1 MACALGDGRRWA
13 RHWFAGL
20 GFTLAALLS
29 LALSAVPGQA
39 EARPAPAAIVVDAQT
54 GAVILENNSRGSHYP
69 ASLTKMMT
77 LYLLFEAIEAKRFA
91 LTDELS
97 VSTLASQ
104 QPPTKIGVKAGGTL
118 TVQKAILAL
127 IVHSANDV
135 AVVVAEAVG
144 GSQSNF
150 AALMTKKARAL
161 GMKDTVFRNASG
173 LPDPA
178 QVTTARDMAIL
189 ARALISRFPD
199 FYPLFATQSFAYGG
213 RTFVS
218 HNRVLKAYA
227 GADGLKTGYIRAAG
241 YNLVTSAERNGQR
254 LIAVVLGG
262 KTASARDARMV
273 SLLDEG
279 FATLVKQPQIQTAS
293 ALPTTQ
299 PKAAGSSAA
308 ATQTAALVPPAKPD
322 VPTAQPGLPAATGNA
337 LSVPVASLI
346 STESTKSAATVPPTP
361 PAKPTTLASA
371 TVSAASVVALL
382 APSAAAAAELPPDQ
396 PAAQPATQG
405 WGIQVGAFSSYGP
418 AQKAALKATKHA
430 PKLLKDARVIVD
442 ESVKSGSGKLYR
454 ARLIG
459 LNKDRAQQAC
469 RTLRAKDVPCLVF
482 QTDLTV
488 AMGNGQTAAAAQ

>member
-1 MACALGDGRRWA
+1 MAYALGDGRKGA
-13 RHWFAGL
+13 RHWLAGL
-20 GFTLAALLS
+20 GLTLAALLS
-29 LALSAVPGQA
+29 LTLSTVPGQA

-54 GAVILENNSRGSHYP
+54 GAVVFENNSRGSHYP

-77 LYLLFEAIEAKRFA
+77 LYLLFEAIEAKR
-91 LTDELS
+91 LGLNDELA

-104 QPPTKIGVKAGGTL
+104 QPPTKIGVKAGSTL

-135 AVVVAEAVG
+135 AVVVAEGLG
-144 GSQSNF
+144 GSQDNF
-150 AALMTKKARAL
+150 AKLMTKKARAL
-161 GMKDTVFRNASG
+161 GMKDTMFRNASG

-189 ARALISRFPD
+189 GRALISRFPD
-199 FYPLFATQSFAYGG
+199 YYAYFATQSFTYGG

-241 YNLVTSAERNGQR
+241 YNLVTSAERNGRR

-262 KTASARDARMV
+262 KTAVARDAQMV

-279 FATLVKQPQIQTAS
+279 FAALSKQPQIQTAS
-293 ALPTTQ
+293 AQ
-299 PKAAGSSAA
+299 PKAAKSNGAT
-308 ATQTAALVPPAKPD
+308 TQTATLVPPAKPE
-322 VPTAQPGLPAATGNA
+322 VPAAQPGLPAATSNA

-346 STESTKSAATVPPTP
+346 SADSTKAGATVPPTP
-361 PAKPTTLASA
+361 PTKPTTLANA

-382 APSAAAAAELPPDQ
+382 APSAAAAQ
-396 PAAQPATQG
+396 PAAEPVTQQS
-405 WGIQVGAFSSYGP
+405 WGIQVGAFSSFAP

-442 ESVKSGSGKLYR
+442 ESSKSDSGKLYR

-459 LNKDRAQQAC
+459 LNKERAQQAC
-469 RTLRAKDVPCLVF
+469 RTLRAKAVPCLVF

-488 AMGNGQTAAAAQ
+488 AMGNGQAATAAQ

>member
-1 MACALGDGRRWA
+1 
-13 RHWFAGL
+13 
-20 GFTLAALLS
+20 
-29 LALSAVPGQA
+29 
-39 EARPAPAAIVVDAQT
+39 
-54 GAVILENNSRGSHYP
+54 
-69 ASLTKMMT
+69 
-77 LYLLFEAIEAKRFA
+77 
-91 LTDELS
+91 
-97 VSTLASQ
+97 
-104 QPPTKIGVKAGGTL
+104 
-118 TVQKAILAL
+118 
-127 IVHSANDV
+127 
-135 AVVVAEAVG
+135 
-144 GSQSNF
+144 
-150 AALMTKKARAL
+150 
-161 GMKDTVFRNASG
+161 VFRNASG

-199 FYPLFATQSFAYGG
+199 YYSYFATQSFTYGG

-241 YNLVTSAERNGQR
+241 YNLVTSAERNGRR

-262 KTASARDARMV
+262 RTASARDARMV

-279 FATLVKQPQIQTAS
+279 FATLSQQPQIQTAS
-293 ALPTTQ
+293 ALPAAQ
-299 PKAAGSSAA
+299 PKAAKSSVAT
-308 ATQTAALVPPAKPD
+308 TQTAAVVPPAKPD
-322 VPTAQPGLPAATGNA
+322 VPAAQPGLPATGNA

-346 STESTKSAATVPPTP
+346 STDSTKSAASVPPTP

-396 PAAQPATQG
+396 PSAQPATQGG
-405 WGIQVGAFSSYGP
+405 WGIQVGAFSSYAP

-442 ESVKSGSGKLYR
+442 ESVKSGSSKLYR

-459 LNKDRAQQAC
+459 LNKNRAQQAC
-469 RTLRAKDVPCLVF
+469 RALRAKEVPCLVF

-488 AMGNGQTAAAAQ
+488 AMGNSQTAAAAAQ

>member
-1 MACALGDGRRWA
+1 MACALGDGRKGA
-13 RHWFAGL
+13 RHWLAGL
-20 GFTLAALLS
+20 CFTLAALLS
-29 LALSAVPGQA
+29 LTLSTVPGQA

-54 GAVILENNSRGSHYP
+54 GAVIFESNSRGSHYP

-77 LYLLFEAIEAKRFA
+77 LYLLFEAIEAKRFS
-91 LTDELS
+91 LDDQLG

-118 TVQKAILAL
+118 TVQKAIVAL

-135 AVVVAEAVG
+135 AVVVAEGLG

-150 AALMTKKARAL
+150 ATLMTKKARAL

-173 LPDPA
+173 LPDPG

-199 FYPLFATQSFAYGG
+199 YYSYFATQSFTYGG
-213 RTFVS
+213 RTFIS

-241 YNLVTSAERNGQR
+241 YNLVTSAERNGRR

-279 FATLVKQPQIQTAS
+279 FATLSKQPQIQTAS

-299 PKAAGSSAA
+299 PKAAKSTSAT
-308 ATQTAALVPPAKPD
+308 TQTAAVVPPAKPA
-322 VPTAQPGLPAATGNA
+322 VPTAQPGLPAGNA

-346 STESTKSAATVPPTP
+346 STDNTKAAASVPPTP

-382 APSAAAAAELPPDQ
+382 APSAAAAAELPQDQ
-396 PAAQPATQG
+396 PAAQPATQGG

-442 ESVKSGSGKLYR
+442 ESAKSGSSKLYR

-469 RTLRAKDVPCLVF
+469 RALRAKEVPCLVF
-482 QTDLTV
+482 QADLTV
-488 AMGNGQTAAAAQ
+488 AMGDSQTAAAAQ

>member
-1 MACALGDGRRWA
+1 MACALGDRRKGT
-13 RHWFAGL
+13 RHWLAGL
-20 GFTLAALLS
+20 CFTLTALLS
-29 LALSAVPGQA
+29 LMLSTVPGEA
-39 EARPAPAAIVVDAQT
+39 EARPAPAAIVVDAET
-54 GAVILENNSRGSHYP
+54 GAVLLENNSRGSHYP

-77 LYLLFEAIEAKRFA
+77 LYLLFEAIEAKRFS
-91 LTDELS
+91 LDDELS

-104 QPPTKIGVKAGGTL
+104 QPPTKIGVKAGGSL

-150 AALMTKKARAL
+150 ATLMTKKARAL

-199 FYPLFATQSFAYGG
+199 YYSYFATQSFTYGG
-213 RTFVS
+213 RTFIS

-241 YNLVTSAERNGQR
+241 YNLVTSAERNGRR

-279 FATLVKQPQIQTAS
+279 FASLSTQPPIQTAS
-293 ALPTTQ
+293 ALPTAL
-299 PKAAGSSAA
+299 PKAVKSSNAT
-308 ATQTAALVPPAKPD
+308 TQTAAVAPPAKP
-322 VPTAQPGLPAATGNA
+322 TGQPGLPATGNV

-346 STESTKSAATVPPTP
+346 STDSTKSAASVPPTP
-361 PAKPTTLASA
+361 PTKPTTLASA

-382 APSAAAAAELPPDQ
+382 APSAAAAAELPQDQ
-396 PAAQPATQG
+396 PAAQPTGQHG

-430 PKLLKDARVIVD
+430 PKLLRDAHVIVD
-442 ESVKSGSGKLYR
+442 ESVKSDSSKLYR

-459 LNKDRAQQAC
+459 LNKERAQQAC
-469 RTLRAKDVPCLVF
+469 RALRAKEVPCLVF

-488 AMGNGQTAAAAQ
+488 AMGNGQTTAAAQ

>member
-1 MACALGDGRRWA
+1 MAGALGDGLRGSRR
-13 RHWFAGL
+13 WFAGL
-20 GFTLAALLS
+20 CLTLTTVLS
-29 LALSAVPGQA
+29 LTLSAVPGQA
-39 EARPAPAAIVVDAQT
+39 EARPAPAAIIVDAQT
-54 GAVILENNSRGSHYP
+54 GAVLFENNSRGSHYP

-77 LYLLFEAIEAKRFA
+77 LYLLFEAIEAKRFS
-91 LTDELS
+91 LDDELA
-97 VSTLASQ
+97 VSTVASQ
-104 QPPTKIGVKAGGTL
+104 QPPTKIGAKPGTSL

-135 AVVVAEAVG
+135 AVVVAEALG

-150 AALMTKKARAL
+150 AQLMTKKARAL

-173 LPDPA
+173 LPDTG

-199 FYPLFATQSFAYGG
+199 YYAYFSTPSFTYGG

-241 YNLVTSAERNGQR
+241 YNLVTSAERDGR
-254 LIAVVLGG
+254 RIIAVVLGG
-262 KTASARDARMV
+262 KTAGARDAQMV
-273 SLLDEG
+273 SLLDKG
-279 FATLVKQPQIQTAS
+279 FATLSKQPQLQTAS
-293 ALPTTQ
+293 LPPAVQ
-299 PKAAGSSAA
+299 PKPATTSSAN
-308 ATQTAALVPPAKPD
+308 TQTAGVAPPAKPA
-322 VPTAQPGLPAATGNA
+322 VPTAKPGLPAGNA

-346 STESTKSAATVPPTP
+346 STDDAAAGKSVPPTP
-361 PAKPTTLASA
+361 PTKPTTLAAA

-382 APSAAAAAELPPDQ
+382 APSAAAAAEIPADQ
-396 PAAQPATQG
+396 PAAQPATQPG
-405 WGIQVGAFSSYGP
+405 WGIQVGAFSSFAP
-418 AQKAALKATKHA
+418 AQKAALKASKHA

-442 ESVKSGSGKLYR
+442 ESVKSDNSKLYR

-459 LNKDRAQQAC
+459 LNRERAQQAC
-469 RTLRAKDVPCLVF
+469 RTLRAKAVPCLVF

-488 AMGNGQTAAAAQ
+488 AMGDGSDALAAQ